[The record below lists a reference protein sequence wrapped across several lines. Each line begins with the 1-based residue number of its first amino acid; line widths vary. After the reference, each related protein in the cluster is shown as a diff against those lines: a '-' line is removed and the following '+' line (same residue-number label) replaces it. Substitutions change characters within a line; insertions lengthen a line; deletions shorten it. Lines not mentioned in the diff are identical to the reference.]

1 MRVFFLQQLVEVVVR
16 VLYVEDMMQSRAR
29 GKESLDEKRKQ
40 IMAYNLLREFINLE
54 DGNPHETGV
63 TDSLEPF

>member
-1 MRVFFLQQLVEVVVR
+1 MRVFFLQQLVEVVR

-40 IMAYNLLREFINLE
+40 IIAYNLLREFINLE